1 MIPPGADG
9 RLLLLYSLPSVDTV
23 GTNSSRVVPPC
34 GSRTSV
40 MPPLALLPDQSSA
53 RRGAGERAREL
64 IRQVDANEG
73 AILIPAMKGCALAAG
88 YFAYNS
94 LP

>member
-1 MIPPGADG
+1 
-9 RLLLLYSLPSVDTV
+9 
-23 GTNSSRVVPPC
+23 
-34 GSRTSV
+34 

-88 YFAYNS
+88 YFDYNS